1 MKIIVVADTDKDFE
15 RYNNV
20 VQKNDAYC
28 YIHLGDGAHEF
39 ADVAKLNPKKEF
51 VFVKGDC
58 DFCQAS
64 ASQVLKIGKYKLFL
78 THGHLFDVS
87 RGLHKLVAAAKDEE
101 CDIALFG
108 HTHVYRTEYVDGV
121 YLMNPGSL
129 GCPRG
134 RNKPSYGIIEIND
147 EGAVKMNIVAY

>member
-1 MKIIVVADTDKDFE
+1 MKIIVVSDTDKDYE

-20 VQKNDAYC
+20 VMRTDADC

-39 ADVAKLNPKKEF
+39 ADVAQNYPKKEF

-58 DFCQAS
+58 DFCEAS
-64 ASQVLKIGKYKLFL
+64 ETQVLTVGKYKLFV
-78 THGHLFDVS
+78 THGDRFDVS
-87 RGLHKLVAAAKDEE
+87 RGLNKLVAAAKNEE
-101 CDIALFG
+101 CNIALFG
-108 HTHVYRTEYVDGV
+108 HTHVYRTEYIDGI

-134 RNKPSYGIIEIND
+134 HNKPSYGIIEIND
-147 EGAVKMNIVAY
+147 AGAVKMNIVAY